1 MNNQEK
7 IRIPTTPGEVLLH
20 DYLKPLSLG
29 ISELAERINTDHTTA
44 SALLNNKIT
53 LTVDL
58 AIRLA
63 NAFDTSIEFW
73 LNLQQNAENQ
83 GARIEHL

>member
-7 IRIPTTPGEVLLH
+7 LRISTTPGEVLLH
-20 DYLKPLSLG
+20 DYLKLLSLG

-44 SALLNNKIT
+44 SALVNNKIK

-58 AIRLA
+58 ATRLA
-63 NAFDTSIEFW
+63 SAFDTSIEFW